1 MRRRE
6 FIGLMGAAVLSWPRV
21 AISQQVGKV
30 PTIGFLGTVT
40 QSEWPVEAFDKRLR
54 ELGWIEGRTITI
66 EYRWAEGRE
75 ERITEFVA
83 EFVRSKVD
91 VIVTGGNAV
100 SAAKQ
105 ATSTIPIVF
114 AVAADALGSGFVDSL
129 ARPGGNVTGLTL
141 QSPELVGKRLNLL
154 REVLPGR
161 RRLAVM
167 ANVGYPAA
175 KQELAQVEATAGA
188 LGFEVAPVEIR
199 RTEDVAPAF
208 ETLKSQIDALY
219 VVADALISAN
229 HSRIITSASGCRRS
243 SHAIMPKRVRS
254 CPMDQNSQLYSGAPL
269 SMWTRFCAGP
279 SPAISQS
286 SSRLNSIPSSISPP
300 RGRSGSKCHTTSSCW
315 PTR

>member
-6 FIGLMGAAVLSWPRV
+6 FITVLSGAVLSWPRV
-21 AISQQVGKV
+21 AISQQARKV

-40 QSEWPVEAFDKRLR
+40 KSVWPVEEFDKRLR

-129 ARPGGNVTGLTL
+129 ARAGGNLTGLTL
-141 QSPELVGKRLNLL
+141 SSPELVGKRLNLL

-167 ANVGYPAA
+167 ANVG
-175 KQELAQVEATAGA
+175 V
-188 LGFEVAPVEIR
+188 
-199 RTEDVAPAF
+199 
-208 ETLKSQIDALY
+208 
-219 VVADALISAN
+219 
-229 HSRIITSASGCRRS
+229 SGG
-243 SHAIMPKRVRS
+243 
-254 CPMDQNSQLYSGAPL
+254 QTG
-269 SMWTRFCAGP
+269 TG
-279 SPAISQS
+279 
-286 SSRLNSIPSSISPP
+286 
-300 RGRSGSKCHTTSSCW
+300 
-315 PTR
+315 